1 MFDQADT
8 QAGTYRMEIRS
19 NGVFIV
25 CQRGEVAEM
34 TAGNQST
41 RERDAARIVALLN
54 AQTC

>member
-1 MFDQADT
+1 MFERIDT
-8 QAGTYRMEIRS
+8 QAGTYRVEIRS